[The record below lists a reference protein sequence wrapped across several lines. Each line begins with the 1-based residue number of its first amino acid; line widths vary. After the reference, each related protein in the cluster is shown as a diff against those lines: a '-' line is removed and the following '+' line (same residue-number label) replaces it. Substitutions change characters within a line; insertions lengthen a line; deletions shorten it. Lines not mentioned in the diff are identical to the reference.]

1 MLTTVSGSGRT
12 WIIGSK
18 DFDQSLPSGA
28 VFELRF
34 KVTVV
39 IITTIV
45 GVIIIIIINTTKICW
60 PSSQVNQKS
69 KMSTIL

>member
-45 GVIIIIIINTTKICW
+45 GVIIIIINTTKICW

-69 KMSTIL
+69 KISTIL